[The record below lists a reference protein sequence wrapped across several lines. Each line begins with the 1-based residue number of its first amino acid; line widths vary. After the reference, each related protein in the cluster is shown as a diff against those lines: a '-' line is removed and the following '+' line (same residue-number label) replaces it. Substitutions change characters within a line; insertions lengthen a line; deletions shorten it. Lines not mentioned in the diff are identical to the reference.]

1 MTTHSHQV
9 DILQKALA
17 LIAIVTNYRLI
28 WNISRKA
35 RTGISNTVIQLIMS
49 SAGIRL
55 QYLGRKNQHLCKR
68 PISFLPRGLI
78 IGKKL

>member
-1 MTTHSHQV
+1 MTCILKIGEPFQAVVRRSNMTTHSHQV

-49 SAGIRL
+49 NAGI
-55 QYLGRKNQHLCKR
+55 
-68 PISFLPRGLI
+68 
-78 IGKKL
+78 